1 MMCQKI
7 ARVGWSG
14 FGMATGGI
22 HPTHFRSIMAI
33 PPKSHPKEYW
43 EVYCKTADMNM
54 LENEEH
60 SRHRITDGDPDED
73 DQDQHR
79 TDQTPMSPIPVQRA
93 DLPDPIWS
101 NF

>member
-1 MMCQKI
+1 MQI
-7 ARVGWSG
+7 
-14 FGMATGGI
+14 FN
-22 HPTHFRSIMAI
+22 SILI
-33 PPKSHPKEYW
+33 LVPNIWGVTTYFWDVYKTYCKKSQPKEYW

-93 DLPDPIWS
+93 DLPGPIWS